1 VSITEGLLPAQ
12 LLWTGTAFYLLA
24 LAVAVWRAPWRRLLE
39 HSELQHVFLGAAV
52 SIALLWSVRAGI
64 SPGLGIHFIGM
75 TLLTLMFGW
84 QLALVVSGLAL
95 TMVCVLGLDVWEGFG
110 INGLVVGVIPVA
122 VSFGIY
128 RLVER
133 YLPNHLFIYIFVT
146 AFFGAMV
153 AVAMSAVVMVLLLTG
168 SELYSYSKISYE
180 YLAYLP
186 LIMFPEGV
194 LNGMLATIFVVFKP
208 LWMSTF
214 DDAKY
219 LRNK

>member
-1 VSITEGLLPAQ
+1 
-12 LLWTGTAFYLLA
+12 
-24 LAVAVWRAPWRRLLE
+24 
-39 HSELQHVFLGAAV
+39 
-52 SIALLWSVRAGI
+52 
-64 SPGLGIHFIGM
+64 
-75 TLLTLMFGW
+75 
-84 QLALVVSGLAL
+84 
-95 TMVCVLGLDVWEGFG
+95 
-110 INGLVVGVIPVA
+110 
-122 VSFGIY
+122 
-128 RLVER
+128 
-133 YLPNHLFIYIFVT
+133 
-146 AFFGAMV
+146 MV